1 MFTPNGTV
9 YLLNVPF
16 NGDLRSTIWFP
27 DVQTQQSYFLGRRRF
42 SFDNYN
48 YVRKDSTLT
57 ISGNVDTYWECNYC
71 MYRNTNFTNKWFYA
85 FITKIEWVSANS
97 AKLYL
102 STDPI
107 QTWFFDITYYTSF
120 ISRQHSVT
128 DSPGDNI
135 QPEPISG
142 SRVKYQTYDAK
153 NCKPD
158 AITLFATCH
167 SDGTPINAGQ
177 SGSVLNGIYSG
188 SKSAVFCK
196 TDAVAPIEQELNDYV
211 NNGLASA
218 VSKIQ
223 QYPSLE
229 SSGQLPSDLDA
240 NWPKHPTSIDGY
252 IPKNNKLLSG
262 EFCHG
267 FVSGFGQQIEFIPE
281 FCLGNGVTV
290 SFRVDIT
297 TGSMY
302 VYVGDYGMVSDEST
316 SIGGNTQ
323 LGFLVKFP
331 EATWAYNQYKN
342 DYNLHNGSNSMLTTR
357 LKANRNV
364 GAINSVLGIA
374 EGSAQI
380 ADAALNSANSVMT
393 LGLGGD
399 FDLSS
404 AASGASQIVNSGANF
419 LSYIG
424 GYDEITEQLARMNES
439 YSAPSVGNVASSNPY
454 IASGLTYVKYGWLVP
469 PAELAERMDNYLTV
483 YGYAQDRYAVPNLH
497 ARKCWTYLQVP
508 ELMFDCRSPD
518 EDAEAIKKAFKNGI
532 FFWAYNA
539 TYGDFNQDNGLL

>member
-1 MFTPNGTV
+1 MFSPNGSV

-27 DVQTQQSYFLGRRRF
+27 DSNTQQNYFSNKIKFRF
-42 SFDNYN
+42 EDYN

-57 ISGNVDTYWECNYC
+57 ISGNVDAYWECNYC
-71 MYRNTNFTNKWFYA
+71 MYKNANFTGKWFYA
-85 FITKIEWVSANS
+85 FIIRIEWVSANS
-97 AKLYL
+97 TKLYL
-102 STDPI
+102 ATDPI

-120 ISRQHSVT
+120 ITRQHSVT
-128 DSPGDNI
+128 DVVGDNI

-142 SRVKYQTYDAK
+142 SRVKYQTYGAQ

-158 AITLFATCH
+158 TITLFATCH
-167 SDGTPINAGQ
+167 SDGSPIHAGQ
-177 SGSVLNGIYSG
+177 SGSVFNGLYTG
-188 SKSAVFCK
+188 SKSAVFSK
-196 TDAVAPIEQELNDYV
+196 VDSVAAIEQSLSEYV
-211 NNGLASA
+211 ENGLASA

-223 QYPSLE
+223 QYPSL
-229 SSGQLPSDLDA
+229 GAAQIPTDLDA

-252 IPKNNKLLSG
+252 VPKNKKMLSG

-267 FVSGFGQQIEFIPE
+267 FVSGFGQQVEFIPE

-302 VYVGDYGMVSDEST
+302 VYIGDYGMVDDEST
-316 SIGGNTQ
+316 TIGGNTQ
-323 LGFLVKFP
+323 LGFMIKFP

-342 DYNLHNGSNSMLTTR
+342 DYNLHNSSNTMLKER
-357 LKANRNV
+357 LQLQRNSGV
-364 GAINSVLGIA
+364 INDALGVVNGGAKVVDSAVSSIASVATLGI
-374 EGSAQI
+374 
-380 ADAALNSANSVMT
+380 
-393 LGLGGD
+393 GGD
-399 FDLSS
+399 FNI
-404 AASGASQIVNSGANF
+404 SGALSGAQQVVNSGANL

-424 GYDEITEQLARMNES
+424 GYDEITEQLSRMAES
-439 YSAPSVGNVASSNPY
+439 YNAPSVGSVASSNPY

-469 PAELAERMDNYLTV
+469 PAALAEKMDNYLTV
-483 YGYAQDRYAVPNLH
+483 YGYAQDGYAIPNIH
-497 ARKCWTYLQVP
+497 ARRCWTYIQVP
-508 ELMFDCRSPD
+508 ELMFDCKSPD

-539 TYGDFNQDNGLL
+539 TYGDFSQDNSVL